1 MSSPIIAIVGR
12 ANVGKSTLFN
22 KLTQSRS
29 AIVNDTP
36 GVTRDRIYGSAD
48 MGNRS
53 ALIVDTGGVD
63 VDQNNPIELQVVEQ
77 GRWARDEADC
87 VIIVVDNQE
96 GLTPYDREMV
106 DEIRKSGKPY
116 VLAVN
121 KVDSP
126 SHHHILPE
134 FNKLGVQ
141 YLLPVS
147 AEHGHGL
154 YELIET
160 VSRLLPEYVE
170 PVVDSNA
177 IRVAVIGKPNVGKSS
192 LIIKLLNSERCIV
205 SYIPG
210 TTRDSIDTFLQANG
224 QDFVLVETAGI
235 RRKGKTKQ
243 VLDKFSVIM
252 ALRALDRCDV
262 AILLLDG
269 VEMDTDQDATFA

>member
-116 VLAVN
+116 VLVVN

-160 VSRLLPEYVE
+160 VSQLLPEYVE
-170 PVVDSNA
+170 PEVDSNA

-192 LIIKLLNSERCIV
+192 LINKLLNSERCIV
-205 SYIPG
+205 SNIPG
-210 TTRDSIDTFLQANG
+210 TTRDSIDLS
-224 QDFVLVETAGI
+224 LI
-235 RRKGKTKQ
+235 H
-243 VLDKFSVIM
+243 I
-252 ALRALDRCDV
+252 
-262 AILLLDG
+262 
-269 VEMDTDQDATFA
+269 

>member
-48 MGNRS
+48 MGSHS
-53 ALIVDTGGVD
+53 ALIVDTGGID
-63 VDQNNPIELQVVEQ
+63 VNQNNPIELQVVEQ
-77 GRWARDEADC
+77 GKWARDEADC

-134 FNKLGVQ
+134 FNKLGMKH
-141 YLLPVS
+141 L
-147 AEHGHGL
+147 
-154 YELIET
+154 
-160 VSRLLPEYVE
+160 
-170 PVVDSNA
+170 
-177 IRVAVIGKPNVGKSS
+177 
-192 LIIKLLNSERCIV
+192 
-205 SYIPG
+205 
-210 TTRDSIDTFLQANG
+210 
-224 QDFVLVETAGI
+224 
-235 RRKGKTKQ
+235 
-243 VLDKFSVIM
+243 
-252 ALRALDRCDV
+252 
-262 AILLLDG
+262 
-269 VEMDTDQDATFA
+269 